1 MSKRK
6 RDAEPEVAP
15 EAQPVAETL
24 PELPTRP
31 AAIDEQKPESAPE
44 ELPYEERRWNNL
56 PQYVCRECGFDTLEL
71 PAMLQHLAARHAPPA
86 PPREPRTILVTDR
99 FGNVIEEREV

>member
-6 RDAEPEVAP
+6 REAEPEVAP
-15 EAQPVAETL
+15 EAQPAAEPM
-24 PELPTRP
+24 PEPRP
-31 AAIDEQKPESAPE
+31 VLAPE

-56 PQYVCRECGFDTLEL
+56 PQYVCRACGFDTLRL
-71 PAMLQHLAARHAPPA
+71 PAMLAHLAERHGPPA

-99 FGNVIEEREV
+99 FGNVVEEREV